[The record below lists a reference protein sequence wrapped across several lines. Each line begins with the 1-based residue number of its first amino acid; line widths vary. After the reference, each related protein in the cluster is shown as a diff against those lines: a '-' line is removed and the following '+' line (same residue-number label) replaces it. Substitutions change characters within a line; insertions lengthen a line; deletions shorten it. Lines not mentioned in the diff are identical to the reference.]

1 MNIVIEELLGRDIIE
16 IDNPLTKS
24 ELQNK
29 VVLVT
34 GAAGSIGSDIVKQL
48 LKYFPKKIILIDQSE
63 SGLYDLLFEI
73 QKLVTQNTLVQI
85 IVGNITDE
93 PRMNSI
99 FRNTQPQLVFHAAA
113 YKHVPMMES
122 NPYEAVKVNI
132 FGTRIMSK
140 LSLKYGVSKFILV
153 STDKAVNPSSVMGM
167 TKRVAEMFL
176 QSLKVEGDNRTK
188 FIITRF
194 GNVIESNGSVIPL
207 FNKQIEI
214 GGPITITHPEITRYF
229 ITIQEASQLILEAV
243 TMGEV
248 GEVFLFDVGEPIK
261 IIDIAKKMISLSGKN
276 IKIQYIGLRS
286 GEKLHEELLN
296 YNENVMCTYHPKI
309 KYVKSIISSYLVTE
323 QKLDEL
329 NKLLYENS
337 DSGLIAKLKSIVS
350 EYKLNNFIAEQLNVS
365 QGNK

>member
-1 MNIVIEELLGRDIIE
+1 MNVVIEELLGRDIIQ
-16 IDNPLTKS
+16 IDNPLTKT
-24 ELQNK
+24 ELQGK

-63 SGLYDLLFEI
+63 SGLYDLSFEI

-85 IVGNITDE
+85 IVGDITDE
-93 PRMNSI
+93 PRMDSI

-132 FGTRIMSK
+132 FGTQIMSN
-140 LSLKYGVSKFILV
+140 LSLKYGINKFVLI

-167 TKRVAEMFL
+167 TKRVAEMFI
-176 QSLKVEGDNRTK
+176 QSLNIGENNTTQ
-188 FIITRF
+188 FILTRF
-194 GNVIESNGSVIPL
+194 GNIIESNGSVIPL
-207 FNKQIEI
+207 FKKQIEI
-214 GGPITITHPEITRYF
+214 GGPITVTHPEITRYF
-229 ITIQEASQLILEAV
+229 ITIQEASKLVLEAV
-243 TMGEV
+243 TIGEG
-248 GEVFLFDVGEPIK
+248 GEIFLFDMGEPIK
-261 IIDIAKKMISLSGKN
+261 IVEIAKKMIILSGNN

-296 YNENVMCTYHPKI
+296 YDENMMCTYHPKI
-309 KYVKSIISSYLVTE
+309 KYVKSMISNCLDIK

-329 NKLLYENS
+329 NTLLHENS
-337 DSGLIAKLKSIVS
+337 DTELIAKLKSIIP
-350 EYKLNNFIAEQLNVS
+350 EYMTKN
-365 QGNK
+365 